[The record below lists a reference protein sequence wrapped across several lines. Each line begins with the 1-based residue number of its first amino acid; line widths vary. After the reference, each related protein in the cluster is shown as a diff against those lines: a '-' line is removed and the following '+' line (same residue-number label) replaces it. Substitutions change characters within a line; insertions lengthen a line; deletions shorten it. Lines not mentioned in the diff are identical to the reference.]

1 MLNGAEQELIPAIKQ
16 LGLEETTIVNCTGLG
31 SYDLFGDHELTPL
44 KGQLT
49 VLVPQQDVNY
59 ATFGGLPGAGG
70 FIHMQPRSDG
80 IALGGTSEEGDWSL
94 EPDEEARGRIVAE
107 HMRLFDA
114 MRGYRSRDGLRRVTQ
129 AVGQESE

>member
-1 MLNGAEQELIPAIKQ
+1 M
-16 LGLEETTIVNCTGLG
+16 VNCTGLG
-31 SYDLFGDHELTPL
+31 SHDLFGDRELTPL

-80 IALGGTSEEGDWSL
+80 IALGGTSEEGEWSL
-94 EPDEEARGRIVAE
+94 DPDEEARRRIVGA
-107 HMRLFDA
+107 HVRIFDA
-114 MRGYRSRDGLRRVTQ
+114 MRGAPFAD
-129 AVGQESE
+129 